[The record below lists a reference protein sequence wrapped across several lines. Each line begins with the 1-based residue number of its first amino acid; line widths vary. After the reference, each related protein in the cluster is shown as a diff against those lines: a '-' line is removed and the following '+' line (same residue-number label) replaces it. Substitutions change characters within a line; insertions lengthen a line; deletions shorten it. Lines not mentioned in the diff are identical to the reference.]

1 MSDVPQ
7 KSNRGGKRVGAGRKP
22 KLPTAEI
29 KGIIEGVVD
38 FEKMIRHLDKEL
50 YKPKTSLANKLKI
63 GDLLLAYAHGKPTTS
78 AIVEASVTT
87 DSVQDMTDMWNLLAE
102 DIDNPEDIE

>member
-29 KGIIEGVVD
+29 KGIIEGGV
-38 FEKMIRHLDKEL
+38 
-50 YKPKTSLANKLKI
+50 P
-63 GDLLLAYAHGKPTTS
+63 
-78 AIVEASVTT
+78 
-87 DSVQDMTDMWNLLAE
+87 
-102 DIDNPEDIE
+102 

>member
-22 KLPTAEI
+22 KLPVAEI
-29 KGIIEGVVD
+29 KGVIEGVVD

-63 GDLLLAYAHGKPTTS
+63 TDILLSYRYGKPVTS
-78 AIVEASVTT
+78 AIVEANVTT
-87 DSVQDMTDMWNLLAE
+87 DTAQDMTDMWNLLAE